1 MAMQDQ
7 SSFDAQ
13 GALDAD
19 QGLGPRRVQGKP
31 VRRPQRTAGVQSY
44 IPEIIKGLGITMTHF
59 FKNTKEQVLGQ
70 RNDPVLEG
78 IGDGITTISYPEQK
92 RPYPERFRG
101 VHRLTTREDG
111 SPRCVACLC
120 CSTACPA
127 QCIHIEAADY
137 GKDAQRGG
145 YEKYPKRFVIDELRC
160 IFCGFCVE
168 ACPCDAIRM
177 DTGIHPAPYDSRDQF
192 IYEKDL
198 LLKLPGRSGDHKSAN
213 PRVEPGEPGHPG
225 IARDKAH

>member
-1 MAMQDQ
+1 MANENGSQ
-7 SSFDAQ
+7 
-13 GALDAD
+13 LTE
-19 QGLGPRRVQGKP
+19 GLGPRRVQGK
-31 VRRPQRTAGVQSY
+31 VIQRPKRTAGVQGY
-44 IPEIIKGLGITMTHF
+44 IPEIIKGLGVTMSHF
-59 FKNTKEQVLGQ
+59 FKNTKEMVLDQ

-78 IGDGITTISYPEQK
+78 IDDGITTISYPEQR
-92 RPYPERFRG
+92 RPYAERFRG
-101 VHRLTTREDG
+101 VHRLTTRADG

-127 QCIHIEAADY
+127 QCIHIEAGDY
-137 GKDAQRGG
+137 AGDPAHAG

-198 LLKLPGRSGDHKSAN
+198 LLAIPGRDGEHQSRN
-213 PRVEPGEPGHPG
+213 PRHEPGDPTHPG
-225 IARDKAH
+225 IDREHHH